1 MTQAAEV
8 ALVDR
13 IQRLEDLEAIRNRWY
28 DYIFALDSADWPA
41 LADVFAEDATLEM
54 VGLDAVQPGSDR
66 SYHGRQ
72 SIIEEFYKPVIE
84 ANCAP
89 ERGVYYTGH
98 HGTNMKID
106 LAGDSATTLA
116 YFFEILG
123 NSSVLIG
130 TYQHRFVR
138 QPDGWRIAFLR
149 IAIRYGATVQ
159 VSDLNGLSLQE
170 VRRMVI
176 PS

>member
-1 MTQAAEV
+1 
-8 ALVDR
+8 
-13 IQRLEDLEAIRNRWY
+13 
-28 DYIFALDSADWPA
+28 
-41 LADVFAEDATLEM
+41 
-54 VGLDAVQPGSDR
+54 LDAVQPGSDR
-66 SYHGRQ
+66 SYYGRD
-72 SIIEEFYKPVIE
+72 SIINDFYKPVID

-89 ERGVYYTGH
+89 ERGMYYTGH

-106 LAGDSATTLA
+106 LDGDTATTLA

-138 QPDGWRIAFLR
+138 QSDAWRFAFLR

-170 VRRMVI
+170 VRRMAV
-176 PS
+176 PA

>member
-1 MTQAAEV
+1 MTQTTET

-28 DYIFALDSADWPA
+28 DYLFALDSADWPA
-41 LADVFAEDATLEM
+41 LADVFTEDATLEM

-72 SIIEEFYKPVIE
+72 SIIDEFYKPVIE

-89 ERGVYYTGH
+89 ERGQYYTGH

-106 LAGDSATTLA
+106 LDGDSATTLA

-138 QPDGWRIAFLR
+138 QADAWRFAFLR

-170 VRRMVI
+170 VRGMLI